1 MRDMQI
7 RITGVYDQR
16 TLKSLDNLKINHV
29 GFDMHPLSFS
39 FLQGYKLLE
48 LLEKSYRFESSY
60 YLQFKN
66 EKAEIISYILS
77 EIEKRFGIKGSGRF
91 PVNIFLEFHGNEEP
105 SLMESFNWK
114 YLFYYNGEA
123 ALPSLKESELLY
135 GMIIDYQML
144 KTVLDKGTLFEF
156 IKELNRWMLTLIN
169 RQDFKIFIHLNW
181 DQTLDEQIATLLPSS
196 IISLPINRLVEIG
209 YREVDLPKLE
219 KSIEYYK
226 NLE

>member
-1 MRDMQI
+1 MRDMQL

-16 TLKSLDNLKINHV
+16 TLRSLDTLKINHV
-29 GFDMHPLSFS
+29 SFDMHPLSFS

-48 LLEKSYRFESSY
+48 LLEKCYRFESSY

-66 EKAEIISYILS
+66 EKAEVISYILS

-91 PVNIFLEFHGNEEP
+91 PINIFLEFHGNEEIAF
-105 SLMESFNWK
+105 MESFNWK

-123 ALPSLKESELLY
+123 PLPSLSESKLLS

-144 KTVLDKGTLFEF
+144 KMMLDKGSLFEF
-156 IKELNRWMLTLIN
+156 IKELNRWMLTLVN
-169 RQDFKIFIHLNW
+169 RQDFKIFLHLDW
-181 DQTLDEQIATLLPSS
+181 DQTLDEQITALLSSS
-196 IISLPINRLVEIG
+196 IISLPINRFVEIG